1 VTIEED
7 YETVVAALEAIVRAC
22 EASRRQGHMTEE
34 EFGEIVKCVKTL
46 NMLLK
51 EKA

>member
-7 YETVVAALEAIVRAC
+7 YETVVAALEAIVRVC
-22 EASRRQGHMTEE
+22 DASRRQGNMTQK
-34 EFGEIVKCVKTL
+34 EFGEIIKCVKTL

-51 EKA
+51 EKT